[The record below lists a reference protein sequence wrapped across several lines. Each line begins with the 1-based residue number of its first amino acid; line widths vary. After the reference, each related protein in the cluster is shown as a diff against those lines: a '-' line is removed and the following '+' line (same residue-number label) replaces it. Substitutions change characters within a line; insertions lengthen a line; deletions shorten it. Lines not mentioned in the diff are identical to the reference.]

1 MCLKTLYWLQFEYLF
16 KICFFFRF
24 SRHFSIILT
33 TFFNKIRKNIWHI
46 SELHKHLKIFV
57 DRHHWSLTLY
67 FIALGHGRWV
77 SRLKWCRKKNTA
89 KDDQEARVEVS
100 CASIIIESWPYS
112 VWNMLQNIDTS
123 NYKLRRIYRSFSIS
137 AYFINFWPKPATAD
151 HFR

>member
-46 SELHKHLKIFV
+46 SKLHKHLKIFV
-57 DRHHWSLTLY
+57 DRHHWSLPLY

-77 SRLKWCRKKNTA
+77 SRLKWCRKK
-89 KDDQEARVEVS
+89 KIRPKMIKKQE
-100 CASIIIESWPYS
+100 
-112 VWNMLQNIDTS
+112 L
-123 NYKLRRIYRSFSIS
+123 KLVVHRLLL
-137 AYFINFWPKPATAD
+137 KAD
-151 HFR
+151 HIQYEICYKISTHPIINYAGSTGRSVSVHIL